1 MEIVMF
7 QRKANTKPAALGAGH
22 ISHMGLVQ
30 FFKTAKEEFE
40 RKGKEDEALV
50 FEMLEDHFRN
60 DGSTQYSPRIFG
72 L

>member
-22 ISHMGLVQ
+22 LSHMGLVM
-30 FFKTAKEEFE
+30 FFKQAKEDYE
-40 RKGKEDEALV
+40 RRGKQDEAYV

-60 DGSTQYSPRIFG
+60 DGSTSYSPRIFG